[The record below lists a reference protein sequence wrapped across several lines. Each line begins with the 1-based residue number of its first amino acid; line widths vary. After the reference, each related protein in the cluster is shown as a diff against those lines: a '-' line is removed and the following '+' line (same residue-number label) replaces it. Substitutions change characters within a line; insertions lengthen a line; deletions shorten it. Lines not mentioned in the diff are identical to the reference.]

1 MWTAELGGGYA
12 FVPATPS
19 GGNVVAMTTTVT
31 FDCVPQEEVQPKE
44 GAQGGLW
51 IGTNGCFQVW
61 TRRKLGV
68 GSGGEGELGWV
79 DVEAGG
85 VTPEVGVE
93 YTFRFTFDYTSKTYG
108 VEVQTATGFT
118 VLREKNPVNPESPV
132 QNFPLATT
140 VTSISKVR
148 FMGDGV
154 FTSLLGEDVA
164 VTGFSAAETVFL
176 KENASVVLDAAKA
189 KWLNS
194 CAGGKAAV
202 GSAAAGLSAREFADA
217 YLLNL
222 DITEADR
229 SYAFEITGVD
239 VEAETVTVGV
249 KLTRNGHI
257 AQSINGT
264 LKFYGAATLDAFK
277 NPALQPIS
285 SATVSDN
292 DFSDGDTATAAFP
305 KVDGSA
311 VNTFFKAKIEE
322 R

>member
-1 MWTAELGGGYA
+1 
-12 FVPATPS
+12 
-19 GGNVVAMTTTVT
+19 
-31 FDCVPQEEVQPKE
+31 
-44 GAQGGLW
+44 
-51 IGTNGCFQVW
+51 
-61 TRRKLGV
+61 
-68 GSGGEGELGWV
+68 V
-79 DVEAGG
+79 DVAADG
-85 VTPEVGVE
+85 VTPATGVD
-93 YTFRFTFDYTSKTYG
+93 YTFRIIFDYTSKTYSVDVKTG
-108 VEVQTATGFT
+108 LTGFAR
-118 VLREKNPVNPESPV
+118 LKEKNPVNPESPV

-164 VTGFSAAETVFL
+164 VTGFSAAETVVL

-239 VEAETVTVGV
+239 VGAETVTVGV

-292 DFSDGDTATAAFP
+292 DFSEGDTATAAFP

>member
-1 MWTAELGGGYA
+1 M
-12 FVPATPS
+12 
-19 GGNVVAMTTTVT
+19 
-31 FDCVPQEEVQPKE
+31 K
-44 GAQGGLW
+44 
-51 IGTNGCFQVW
+51 
-61 TRRKLGV
+61 
-68 GSGGEGELGWV
+68 
-79 DVEAGG
+79 
-85 VTPEVGVE
+85 
-93 YTFRFTFDYTSKTYG
+93 
-108 VEVQTATGFT
+108 
-118 VLREKNPVNPESPV
+118 EKNPVNPENPV

-164 VTGFSAAETVFL
+164 VTGFSAAETVVL

-194 CAGGKAAV
+194 CAGGKTAV

-239 VEAETVTVGV
+239 VGAETVTVGV

-264 LKFYGAATLDAFK
+264 LKFYGAATLALFLLFK
-277 NPALQPIS
+277 IW
-285 SATVSDN
+285 
-292 DFSDGDTATAAFP
+292 
-305 KVDGSA
+305 
-311 VNTFFKAKIEE
+311 
-322 R
+322 